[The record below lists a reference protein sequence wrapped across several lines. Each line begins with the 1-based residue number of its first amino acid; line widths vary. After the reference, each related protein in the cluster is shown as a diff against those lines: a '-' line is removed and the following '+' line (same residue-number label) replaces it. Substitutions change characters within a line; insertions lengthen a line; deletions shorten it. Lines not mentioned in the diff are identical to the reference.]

1 MNASSLNR
9 FLPDLP
15 SQPDSVLWIAL
26 AVIATGLAGEFL
38 FRGLRLPRVTGYF
51 LVGLLFSSWG
61 LGFDP
66 LALPADLR
74 LVIDLALAVLL
85 FELGSRVD
93 LRWLRANPWILVT
106 SLLESAASFAVAFAL
121 LRATGTDPTSATA
134 IAVVLMSTSPAVV
147 MRVVSEFRAAGQVSE
162 RLLMMSAL
170 NSIYAVLGVK
180 AMLGWLN
187 HEGGGPVLTAIG
199 YPVFV
204 IVGSTLLGV
213 VLALAIRWAT
223 RHFDAREDNAVL
235 VLLGM
240 LLLAIA
246 LVNMGRL
253 SGLLT
258 PLIAGMVLKTWSERP
273 LLLPRHFGTAGG
285 VLVAVLFLCTGMA
298 VSIPQ
303 FLAGGLVAVALV
315 VLRTLA
321 KTVATTA
328 LCWPS
333 GLGARQALALGV
345 ALAPASGLAF
355 LLTADLL
362 TASPELAAH
371 AGPIVFST
379 IALLELLGPLA
390 VYWAL
395 HRSGETHV

>member
-9 FLPDLP
+9 FLPGLP
-15 SQPDSVLWIAL
+15 SQPDTVLWIAL
-26 AVIATGLAGEFL
+26 AVIATGMVGELL
-38 FRGLRLPRVTGYF
+38 FRVLRLPRVTGYF

-66 LALPADLR
+66 LALPGDLR
-74 LVIDLALAVLL
+74 LVIDLAIAVLL
-85 FELGSRVD
+85 FELGARVD
-93 LRWLRANPWILVT
+93 LRWLRANPWILIS
-106 SLLESAASFAVAFAL
+106 SLGEAAASFAAVFAV
-121 LRATGTDPTSATA
+121 LRLTGTDPTSATA

-147 MRVVSEFRAAGQVSE
+147 MRIVSEFRAGGQVTE
-162 RLLMMSAL
+162 RLMMLTAL

-199 YPVFV
+199 YPMFV
-204 IVGSTLLGV
+204 ILGSTLLGV
-213 VLALAIRWAT
+213 ALALAIRWTT

-240 LLLAIA
+240 LLLALA

-258 PLIAGMVLKTWSERP
+258 PLIAGMVLKMYSERP

-285 VLVAVLFLCTGMA
+285 VLVATLFLSTGMA
-298 VSIPQ
+298 VSLGQ
-303 FLAGGLVAVALV
+303 FLSGGLLALALV
-315 VLRTLA
+315 AARALA
-321 KTVATTA
+321 KGTA
-328 LCWPS
+328 GAVLSWPS
-333 GLGARQALALGV
+333 GLGTRQSIALGLALM
-345 ALAPASGLAF
+345 PASGLAF

-362 TASPELAAH
+362 TASPQLAAH

-379 IALLELLGPLA
+379 IALLELLGPLV

>member
-15 SQPDSVLWIAL
+15 SQPDTVLWVAL
-26 AVIATGLAGEFL
+26 AVIAAGLAGELL

-66 LALPADLR
+66 LSLPVNIR

-85 FELGSRVD
+85 FELGYRVD
-93 LRWLRANPWILVT
+93 LRWLRANPWILLT
-106 SLLESAASFAVAFAL
+106 SLAEAAASFAAVFAL
-121 LRATGTDPTSATA
+121 LRLTGTDPTSATA

-147 MRVVSEFRAAGQVSE
+147 MRVVSEFRASGQVTE
-162 RLLMMSAL
+162 RLLMLTAL
-170 NSIYAVLGVK
+170 NAIYAVLGVK
-180 AMLGWLN
+180 ALLGWLN
-187 HEGGGPVLTAIG
+187 HEGGGPALTALG
-199 YPVFV
+199 YPLFV

-213 VLALAIRWAT
+213 ALAFALRWTA

-240 LLLAIA
+240 LLLALA
-246 LVNMGRL
+246 LVDKGRL

-258 PLIAGMVLKTWSERP
+258 PLIAGMVLKMYSARP

-285 VLVAVLFLCTGMA
+285 VLVAALFLCTGMA
-298 VSIPQ
+298 VSLQ
-303 FLAGGLVAVALV
+303 HFLAGGIVAVGLVAA
-315 VLRTLA
+315 RALA
-321 KTVATTA
+321 KGAAGA
-328 LCWPS
+328 LLSWPS
-333 GLGARQALALGV
+333 GLSAQQAFALGLALT
-345 ALAPASGLAF
+345 PASGVAF

-362 TASPELAAH
+362 TASPELAGH
-371 AGPIVFST
+371 AGPIVYSA
-379 IALLELLGPLA
+379 IAILEFLGPLA

>member
-26 AVIATGLAGEFL
+26 ALIATGMAGELL
-38 FRGLRLPRVTGYF
+38 FRVMRLPRVTGYF

-66 LALPADLR
+66 LALPGDLR

-93 LRWLRANPWILVT
+93 LRWLRANPWLLAT
-106 SLLESAASFAVAFAL
+106 SLLEAAASFAVVFTI
-121 LRATGTDPTSATA
+121 LRLTGSDLTTSTATA
-134 IAVVLMSTSPAVV
+134 MVLMSTSPAVV

-162 RLLMMSAL
+162 RLLMLTAL

-180 AMLGWLN
+180 AVLGWLH
-187 HEGGGPVLTAIG
+187 HEGGGPVLTALG
-199 YPVFV
+199 YPVYV
-204 IVGSTLLGV
+204 ILGSTLLGV
-213 VLALAIRWAT
+213 VLALAIRWAV
-223 RHFDAREDNAVL
+223 RRFDPREDNAVL

-246 LVNMGRL
+246 LVSMGSL

-258 PLIAGMVLKTWSERP
+258 PLIAGMVLKRYEERP

-285 VLVAVLFLCTGMA
+285 VLVAALFLFTGMA
-298 VSIPQ
+298 VSLQ
-303 FLAGGLVAVALV
+303 HFVAGGFVALALVAG
-315 VLRTLA
+315 RTLA
-321 KTVATTA
+321 KTAATTL

-333 GLGARQALALGV
+333 GLGWRQALALGL
-345 ALAPASGLAF
+345 ALTPASGVAF

-362 TASPELAAH
+362 VASPELAAH

-379 IALLELLGPLA
+379 IALLELLGPIT
-390 VYWAL
+390 VFWAL
-395 HRSGETHV
+395 QRSGETHA

>member
-15 SQPDSVLWIAL
+15 SQPDFVLWVAL
-26 AVIATGLAGEFL
+26 AVIAMGLAGELL

-66 LALPADLR
+66 LALPSDLR

-85 FELGSRVD
+85 FELGARVD
-93 LRWLRANPWILVT
+93 LRWLKANPWILVT
-106 SLLESAASFAVAFAL
+106 SLLEAAASFVAVFAV
-121 LRATGTDPTSATA
+121 LRLVGTDTTTATA

-162 RLLMMSAL
+162 RLMMLTAL

-180 AMLGWLN
+180 ALLGWLN
-187 HEGGGPVLTAIG
+187 HEGGGPVLTALG

-204 IVGSTLLGV
+204 ILGSTLLGV
-213 VLALAIRWAT
+213 LLALAIRWTT
-223 RHFDAREDNAVL
+223 RRFDPREDNAVM

-240 LLLAIA
+240 LLLTIA
-246 LVNMGRL
+246 LVNMSQL

-258 PLIAGMVLKTWSERP
+258 PLIAGMVLKMYSERP

-285 VLVAVLFLCTGMA
+285 VLVAVLFLCTGMS
-298 VSIPQ
+298 VSLSH
-303 FLAGGLVAVALV
+303 FLTGGAVAVALV
-315 VLRTLA
+315 LARSVA
-321 KTVATTA
+321 KTAATT
-328 LCWPS
+328 LVSWPS
-333 GLGARQALALGV
+333 GLGVRQALALGL

-362 TASPELAAH
+362 AASPDLASH

-379 IALLELLGPLA
+379 IALLELFGPLA

-395 HRSGETHV
+395 QRSGETHV